1 MNKTVF
7 TDLSAHELRDLIRES
22 VREELQAHQPPSD
35 HDPEE
40 LLTIEQVVKMLHI
53 SKPTIHKW
61 KKEGVLPFLR
71 MGRRVYF
78 KRGSVMAAMKS
89 INLKKS

>member
-1 MNKTVF
+1 MYV
-7 TDLSAHELRDLIRES
+7 DLSKIKEELRDLIRES

-53 SKPTIHKW
+53 SKPTLHAW
-61 KKEGVLPFLR
+61 KKQGILPFER

-78 KRGSVMAAMKS
+78 KRGAVMAAMKS
-89 INLKKS
+89 INLKNS